1 MRWTTHE
8 IEYLEE
14 HAGDGA
20 KSIADELGRSSAA
33 VEMQAYRYGISLR
46 RWWLCPRC
54 GRRTSRPL
62 SSRTGWCS
70 VCTMSTRR
78 ERMAEEVRDV
88 QEESRRIEEER
99 KARQALYARKS
110 RAKKR
115 AKQMK
120 EK

>member
-8 IEYLEE
+8 VEYLEE

-33 VEMQAYRYGISLR
+33 IEMQAYRYGISLR

-62 SSRTGWCS
+62 SSHLRYS
-70 VCTMSTRR
+70 SMSARR
-78 ERMAEEVRDV
+78 ERMAEEVRDI

-99 KARQALYARKS
+99 RARQALYARKS

>member
-1 MRWTTHE
+1 M
-8 IEYLEE
+8 
-14 HAGDGA
+14 
-20 KSIADELGRSSAA
+20 SA
-33 VEMQAYRYGISLR
+33 
-46 RWWLCPRC
+46 
-54 GRRTSRPL
+54 
-62 SSRTGWCS
+62 
-70 VCTMSTRR
+70 RR
-78 ERMAEEVRDV
+78 ERMAEEVRDI